1 MNEQLKDFL
10 TIDDFDVEG
19 KTVLFRADI
28 NSVVIDG
35 RVQMKERIDENA
47 KTIRELSEKKAKVV
61 ILAHQG
67 RAGRYDFLP
76 LEQHAQL
83 LRNFVDLKYIDDI
96 IGPAAREAIKNL
108 DAGEVLLLDNVRMLA
123 EETLDE
129 TPEEHAKSVFVRK
142 LSPLADI
149 YINDAFSVAHR
160 SHASVVGF
168 PKVLDAGIGRLM
180 ERELSALARAV
191 HQIERPVVYVLGGAK
206 PEEVFDI
213 MDFALETGVDSILTA
228 GLIGSIF
235 LYAKGV
241 IPMKVDKWL
250 FETVDRARR
259 IAERGGRRIKYPWD
273 VAIEVDGKRE
283 EIPLEEVKPNQP
295 IYDIGEITCEKYGE
309 IIKNAKTVIMKG
321 PAGLYEKKA
330 FAKGTKE
337 IFKAIS
343 DSDAFSLLG
352 GGHTSAAISE
362 VGMDKNEMG
371 NVHVSLAGGAFL
383 MYLLGK
389 PLPGIEV
396 LRKH

>member
-28 NSVVIDG
+28 NSVVING
-35 RVQMKERIDENA
+35 KVQMKERIEENA
-47 KTIRELSEKKAKVV
+47 KTIRELSAKRAKVV

-67 RAGRYDFLP
+67 RAGGDDFLP
-76 LEQHAQL
+76 LDQHAQL
-83 LRNFVDLKYIDDI
+83 LRNFVDLKYVDDI
-96 IGPAAREAIKNL
+96 MGPVARAAIKNL
-108 DAGEVLLLDNVRMLA
+108 NEGEVLLLDNVRMLA
-123 EETLDE
+123 EETLDR
-129 TPEEHAKSVFVRK
+129 TPEEHAKSIFVTR
-142 LSPLADI
+142 LASLADI

-180 ERELSALARAV
+180 ERELMALGRAV
-191 HQIERPVVYVLGGAK
+191 IDIKRPVVYVLGGAK

-213 MDFALETGVDSILTA
+213 MEFALEKGVDSILTT
-228 GLIGSIF
+228 GVIGSFF

-241 IPMKVDKWL
+241 IPLKVDNLL
-250 FETVDRARR
+250 FEHVGRARR
-259 IAERGGRRIKYPWD
+259 IANRGGRRIKYPWD
-273 VAIEVDGKRE
+273 VAIEVNGRRK
-283 EIPLEEVKPNQP
+283 EIPLDEVRANQR

-309 IIKNAKTVIMKG
+309 IIKNARTVIMKG
-321 PAGLYEKKA
+321 PAGAYEKKE
-330 FAKGTKE
+330 FAKGTKK
-337 IFKAIS
+337 IFKAIA

-362 VGMDKNEMG
+362 VGMNRQEMD

-383 MYLLGK
+383 RYLLGK

-396 LRKH
+396 LKKR

>member
-1 MNEQLKDFL
+1 
-10 TIDDFDVEG
+10 
-19 KTVLFRADI
+19 
-28 NSVVIDG
+28 
-35 RVQMKERIDENA
+35 
-47 KTIRELSEKKAKVV
+47 
-61 ILAHQG
+61 
-67 RAGRYDFLP
+67 
-76 LEQHAQL
+76 
-83 LRNFVDLKYIDDI
+83 
-96 IGPAAREAIKNL
+96 
-108 DAGEVLLLDNVRMLA
+108 
-123 EETLDE
+123 
-129 TPEEHAKSVFVRK
+129 
-142 LSPLADI
+142 
-149 YINDAFSVAHR
+149 
-160 SHASVVGF
+160 
-168 PKVLDAGIGRLM
+168 
-180 ERELSALARAV
+180 
-191 HQIERPVVYVLGGAK
+191 
-206 PEEVFDI
+206 VFDI
-213 MDFALETGVDSILTA
+213 IDFALERGVDSILTTGA
-228 GLIGSIF
+228 IGNLF

-241 IPMKVDKWL
+241 IPLKVDKHL
-250 FETVDRARR
+250 FESVDRARR

>member
-1 MNEQLKDFL
+1 
-10 TIDDFDVEG
+10 
-19 KTVLFRADI
+19 
-28 NSVVIDG
+28 
-35 RVQMKERIDENA
+35 
-47 KTIRELSEKKAKVV
+47 
-61 ILAHQG
+61 
-67 RAGRYDFLP
+67 
-76 LEQHAQL
+76 
-83 LRNFVDLKYIDDI
+83 
-96 IGPAAREAIKNL
+96 
-108 DAGEVLLLDNVRMLA
+108 
-123 EETLDE
+123 
-129 TPEEHAKSVFVRK
+129 
-142 LSPLADI
+142 
-149 YINDAFSVAHR
+149 
-160 SHASVVGF
+160 VVGF

-206 PEEVFDI
+206 PKEVFDI

-228 GLIGSIF
+228 GVIGSIF

-295 IYDIGEITCEKYGE
+295 IYDIGKKTSEKYAE
-309 IIKNAKTVIMKG
+309 IIKNARTVIMKG
-321 PAGLYEKKA
+321 PAGLYEDEA
-330 FAKGTKE
+330 FAKGTKD
-337 IFKAIS
+337 ILKAIA
-343 DSDAFSLLG
+343 DSNVFSLIG